1 MRNEKVHL
9 VNYIGSLLTES
20 DFVYFVNCNNMSVK
34 EVSNFRNQLAGAN
47 ANCRVIKN
55 NMIRKTVEVK
65 EIASLTV
72 LEFKGSTAIVS
83 GSGDP
88 SPAAKIIQEFSK
100 SNEKLVATGG
110 LFEGTALS
118 AKDVDDIA
126 SMPSREVL
134 YSMLLSVMQGPA
146 RGLVTVLN
154 AKASSIVNVINA
166 YKNKLDENN

>member
-1 MRNEKVHL
+1 MRNEKLHL

-20 DFVYFVNCNNMSVK
+20 DFVYFVNCNKMSVK
-34 EVSNFRNQLAGAN
+34 EVSNLREQLAGAN

-55 NMIRKTVEVK
+55 NMIRKTIEVK
-65 EIASLTV
+65 EITPLNGM
-72 LEFKGSTAIVS
+72 EFKGSTAIVS

-88 SPAAKIIQEFSK
+88 SPVAKVIQEFSK
-100 SNEKLVATGG
+100 SNDKLVATGG

-118 AKDVDDIA
+118 GQDVNDIA

-166 YKNKLDENN
+166 YKNKLEENN

>member
-1 MRNEKVHL
+1 MRNEKLHL

-34 EVSNFRNQLAGAN
+34 EVSSFREQLAGAG

-55 NMIRKTVEVK
+55 SLIRKTVEVK
-65 EIASLTV
+65 DIAPLSAMA
-72 LEFKGSTAIVS
+72 FKGSTAVVT

-88 SPAAKIIQEFSK
+88 SPAAKVIQEFSK
-100 SNEKLVATGG
+100 GNDKLAAAGG
-110 LFEGTALS
+110 LFEGSALS
-118 AKDVDDIA
+118 RQDVSDIA

-166 YKNKLDENN
+166 YKNKREENN

>member
-1 MRNEKVHL
+1 
-9 VNYIGSLLTES
+9 
-20 DFVYFVNCNNMSVK
+20 MSVK

-55 NMIRKTVEVK
+55 SMIRKTIELK
-65 EIASLTV
+65 EITSLTAM
-72 LEFKGSTAIVS
+72 EFKGGTAIVT

-88 SPAAKIIQEFSK
+88 SPAARIIQEFSK
-100 SNEKLVATGG
+100 SNDKLAAAGG

-118 AKDVDDIA
+118 KQDVSDIA

-134 YSMLLSVMQGPA
+134 YSMLLSVMLGPA
-146 RGLVTVLN
+146 RGLATVLN

-166 YKNKLDENN
+166 YKNKIEEKNN